1 MILYRALTKEDL
13 EELEKLEKINS
24 TLYRSYNNLENC
36 KNRKKT
42 IEMYDLCYKE
52 KNEKDILSFIFG
64 HISGKLVSSAL
75 RSPWISLTSDYFVAS
90 KYANLDKKSL
100 RYILC
105 LEIDDGK
112 IIDNIDQFEPGK
124 IFNNNYL
131 NLSDNQLLQYRDSGI
146 IIPYKA
152 DPDAK
157 RKSRNFTLANYCKKD
172 KQYLTCYDI
181 ENNNNLLI
189 TPEKQK
195 ILEKE
200 CGKELPNII
209 KTELT
214 KQKTKTYRR
223 M

>member
-1 MILYRALTKEDL
+1 MCIRD
-13 EELEKLEKINS
+13 
-24 TLYRSYNNLENC
+24 R
-36 KNRKKT
+36 
-42 IEMYDLCYKE
+42 
-52 KNEKDILSFIFG
+52 
-64 HISGKLVSSAL
+64 
-75 RSPWISLTSDYFVAS
+75 
-90 KYANLDKKSL
+90 
-100 RYILC
+100 
-105 LEIDDGK
+105 
-112 IIDNIDQFEPGK
+112 
-124 IFNNNYL
+124 
-131 NLSDNQLLQYRDSGI
+131 LLQYRDRGI

-152 DPDAK
+152 NPGAK
-157 RKSRNFTLANYCKKD
+157 RKSRSFTLANYCKKD